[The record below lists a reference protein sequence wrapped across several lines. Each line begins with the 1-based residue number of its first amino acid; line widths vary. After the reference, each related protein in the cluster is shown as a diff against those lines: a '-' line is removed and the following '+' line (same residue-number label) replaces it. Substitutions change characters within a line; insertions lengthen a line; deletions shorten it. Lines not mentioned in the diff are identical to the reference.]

1 MSLCGKMLQFSHYIF
16 LFHIHEQEAWWF
28 HHMLIWMKKCLCKQ
42 ACNTLSHSKP
52 AHGYCNMIFYPAI
65 LSFSIAFTA
74 KRMILYG
81 WDLFEKDT
89 YYE

>member
-1 MSLCGKMLQFSHYIF
+1 
-16 LFHIHEQEAWWF
+16 
-28 HHMLIWMKKCLCKQ
+28 MLIWMKS
-42 ACNTLSHSKP
+42 AYASKL
-52 AHGYCNMIFYPAI
+52 ATHFLIQTSAWLNCNMIFYPAI

>member
-1 MSLCGKMLQFSHYIF
+1 
-16 LFHIHEQEAWWF
+16 
-28 HHMLIWMKKCLCKQ
+28 
-42 ACNTLSHSKP
+42 
-52 AHGYCNMIFYPAI
+52 MIFYPAI

-81 WDLFEKDT
+81 WDLFEKDA